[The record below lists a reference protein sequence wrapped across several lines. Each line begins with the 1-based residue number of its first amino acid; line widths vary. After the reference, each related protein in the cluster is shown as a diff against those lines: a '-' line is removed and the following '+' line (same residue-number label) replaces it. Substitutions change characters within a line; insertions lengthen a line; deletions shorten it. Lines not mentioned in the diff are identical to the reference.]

1 LLASPKKFGM
11 HNSIPKCV
19 STGNIS
25 TTPSFHIHGVG
36 TYILSKE
43 RMKCCFLVE
52 YIQTSQSLSS
62 NIDTTEKK
70 KRGRKKKI
78 SVEKKER
85 EKEELQ
91 KSHMRKGIQF
101 LYRIKTFPLEFLFFV
116 GVSFL
121 CLPSFKFQTLS
132 SKMF

>member
-1 LLASPKKFGM
+1 M
-11 HNSIPKCV
+11 HNSIPKCA

-36 TYILSKE
+36 TYIPSKE

-62 NIDTTEKK
+62 NIDTTKKK

-78 SVEKKER
+78 SVEKKKER
-85 EKEELQ
+85 K
-91 KSHMRKGIQF
+91 K
-101 LYRIKTFPLEFLFFV
+101 
-116 GVSFL
+116 
-121 CLPSFKFQTLS
+121 S
-132 SKMF
+132 SKSLTWGKGFNFYRG